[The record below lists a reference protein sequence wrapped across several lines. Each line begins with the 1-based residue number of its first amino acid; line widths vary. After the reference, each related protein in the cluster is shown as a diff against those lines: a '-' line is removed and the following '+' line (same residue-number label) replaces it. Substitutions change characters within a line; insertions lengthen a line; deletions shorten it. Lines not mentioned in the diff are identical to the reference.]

1 MGRPIGFPTESP
13 IYQYVLK
20 YGFRKHPVLQ
30 RLCDKSAGHPEA
42 IMAATSDEVSMM
54 QFLLQLIHAKK
65 VLEVGVFTGYT
76 TLGMAL
82 ALPSDGKVIGL
93 DISKEFVDIGR
104 PFWKE
109 AGVDGKI
116 DIRLGPAVESM
127 DQLLGDNESGT
138 FDFIFIDADKTNYV
152 DYYEKS
158 LQLLR
163 KDGMIAI
170 DNTLWRGYVAD
181 ESINDADTTMVRQLN
196 SIIKDDERVEFVMLT
211 VADGVTLVRK
221 K

>member
-1 MGRPIGFPTESP
+1 MLLPPESP
-13 IYQYVLK
+13 IYKYVMK

-30 RLCDKSAGHPEA
+30 RLGDKSVDHPMA
-42 IMAATSDEVSMM
+42 IMAATPDEVSMI
-54 QFLLQLIHAKK
+54 QFLLPLIHAKK
-65 VLEVGVFTGYT
+65 VLEIGVFTGFT

-93 DISKEFVDIGR
+93 DISNEFVDIGR

-109 AGVDGKI
+109 AGVDHKI
-116 DIRLGPAVESM
+116 DIRIRPALESM
-127 DQLLGDNESGT
+127 DQMLGNNESGT
-138 FDFIFIDADKTNYV
+138 FDFIFIDADKPNYIN
-152 DYYEKS
+152 YYEKS

-163 KDGMIAI
+163 KDGIIAV
-170 DNTLWRGYVAD
+170 DNTIWGGRVTD
-181 ESINDADTTMVRQLN
+181 ESINDVKTTTIRKLN

-211 VADGVTLVRK
+211 VSDGVSLVRK

>member
-1 MGRPIGFPTESP
+1 MIIPPESP

-30 RLCDKSAGHPEA
+30 RLCDKSADHPLA
-42 IMAATSDEVSMM
+42 IMAATPDEVSMM

-65 VLEVGVFTGYT
+65 VLEIGVFTGYT

-93 DISKEFVDIGR
+93 DISNEFVDIGR

-109 AGVDGKI
+109 AGVDHKI
-116 DIRLGPAVESM
+116 DIRIRPALESM
-127 DQLLGDNESGT
+127 DQMLGNNESGT
-138 FDFIFIDADKTNYV
+138 FDFIFIDADKPNYIN
-152 DYYEKS
+152 YYEKS

-163 KDGMIAI
+163 KDGIIAI
-170 DNTLWRGYVAD
+170 DNTIWGGRVAD
-181 ESINDADTTMVRQLN
+181 ESINDGSTTTIRKLN
-196 SIIKDDERVEFVMLT
+196 SIIKDDERVEFVLLT
-211 VADGVTLVRK
+211 VSDGVTLIRK